1 MAAGEEKNR
10 YDLIVI
16 GGGITG
22 MTAAIY
28 AARAN
33 LKVLV
38 LEKHVCGGLVNS
50 THVVENFPSYPVIG
64 GMELME
70 KVREHVDH
78 LGVDVREVVEIDAL
92 DLKGEEKRVGTD
104 EGVFTAPAAILATG
118 RMPRKLPVEEEFEQ
132 LHYCAICDGTAYKG
146 KDVVV
151 VGAGNSGVDESMY
164 LLSLGVN
171 SVLVVEG
178 LDRMLASERSCEAL
192 KARPEVEVL
201 LSTTITGLEEE
212 NRLPAVE
219 LKNGETGETFRRKAD
234 GIFVYIGQEPQTEA
248 FGDQVATDDHG
259 YILADENMATNLP
272 GVFAAGDVIAK
283 RFRQITTAMGDATIA
298 ALSVADYLAN
308 RKK

>member
-1 MAAGEEKNR
+1 MKSE
-10 YDLIVI
+10 YDLIIV

-33 LKVLV
+33 LSVV
-38 LEKHVCGGLVNS
+38 ILEKHVCGGLVNS
-50 THVVENFPSYPVIG
+50 THVVENVPSYPTIG
-64 GMELME
+64 GMELMD
-70 KVREHVDH
+70 KVREHVDG
-78 LGVDVREVVEIDAL
+78 LGVAVHDVVEIEAL
-92 DLKGEEKRVGTD
+92 DLAGETKRISTD
-104 EGVFTAPAAILATG
+104 EGVFTAPAVILATG
-118 RMPRKLPVEEEFEQ
+118 RMPRRLPLETDCEQ

-164 LLSLGVN
+164 LLSLGVS

-178 LDRMLASERSCEAL
+178 LDRMLASEKSCEAL
-192 KARPEVEVL
+192 KARAEVEVL

-212 NRLPAVE
+212 ERLTAVE
-219 LKNGETGETFRRKAD
+219 LKDGQTGETFRRKAD
-234 GIFVYIGQEPQTEA
+234 GIFVYIGQEPQTGA
-248 FGDQVATDDHG
+248 FGDQVATDHHG
-259 YILADENMATNLP
+259 YILADENMATNIP

-308 RKK
+308 RKR